1 MIFLIIIL
9 IFMFV
14 SLCVLFAYLYAYVP
28 FGVLSLSKRLRAF
41 LSLFRKS
48 KKHKKKHFHTELTPT
63 HGDLVPQNILVSG
76 ADIRLID

>member
-1 MIFLIIIL
+1 MLGIL
-9 IFMFV
+9 D
-14 SLCVLFAYLYAYVP
+14 
-28 FGVLSLSKRLRAF
+28 FGLMGLKRLRAF

-76 ADIRLID
+76 ADIRLIDWEYARLNDP